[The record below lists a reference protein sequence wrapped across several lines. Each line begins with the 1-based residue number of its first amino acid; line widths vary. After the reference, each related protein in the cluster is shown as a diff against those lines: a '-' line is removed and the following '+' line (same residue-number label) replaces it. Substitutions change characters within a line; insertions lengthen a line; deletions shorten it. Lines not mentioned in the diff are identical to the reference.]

1 VVIPAELREELRA
14 HAREALPNEACGVLA
29 IRDGRAERYYR
40 CINLDESPYRFSL
53 SFPDPALPFELE
65 DAGYEIGIFHT
76 HPQTEPRPSK
86 TDIANIGEWEGAPF
100 VIMRA
105 DTGEIR
111 FWRIRGGEVSEQTTS
126 E

>member
-1 VVIPAELREELRA
+1 MVIPAALREELRA

-76 HPQTEPRPSK
+76 HPETEPRPSK
-86 TDIANIGEWEGAPF
+86 TDIANIGEWEGAA
-100 VIMRA
+100 VRDHARRHRRA
-105 DTGEIR
+105 AL
-111 FWRIRGGEVSEQTTS
+111 WRIDGGDRQAK
-126 E
+126 